1 MITLDHIA
9 ISGKTLDEAS
19 DHVESSLGVKL
30 QDGGCHDRYGTHNK
44 LLSLANGIY
53 LEAIAINPQVVK
65 PRYPRWFNLDNFNG
79 KPRITNWICRSENI
93 YSDTKNIFFEST
105 EIIKMKRNQL
115 QWLMT
120 VPRNG
125 ILPFDGAFP
134 AILQWETIPPIA
146 NLVPSGCDLRHM
158 TIFHPKAL
166 TLQNKIKSINDPRI
180 SFEPNNKVA
189 FFAEFDTPHGIRS
202 IE

>member
-53 LEAIAINPQVVK
+53 LEAIAINPHVVK

-93 YSDTKNIFFEST
+93 NSDTKNIFFEST

-146 NLVPSGCDLRHM
+146 NLAPSGCDLRHM
-158 TIFHPKAL
+158 TILHPKAL

>member
-19 DHVESSLGVKL
+19 YHVESSLGVKL

-105 EIIKMKRNQL
+105 EIIKMKRIL
-115 QWLMT
+115 IDMT
-120 VPRNG
+120 RRKN
-125 ILPFDGAFP
+125 
-134 AILQWETIPPIA
+134 
-146 NLVPSGCDLRHM
+146 
-158 TIFHPKAL
+158 
-166 TLQNKIKSINDPRI
+166 
-180 SFEPNNKVA
+180 
-189 FFAEFDTPHGIRS
+189 HG
-202 IE
+202 